1 MSQQSKYLLGLLL
14 TFICMIP
21 DKSHAAGNIEDSLAF
36 QIALISGLDS
46 TIVCL
51 AEQIKAPEDRQRL
64 VGCAGII
71 AGTWVPILL
80 LNEDGPP
87 AIYCARFIGANAG
100 EIYNLC
106 RAIKQH
112 KFKNHIRSLSKR
124 DVAAFV
130 VKNLLANAPVS
141 EDLPLTF
148 KVGDL
153 VIDKIKSQRIANR
166 EQRDEQEAIKPLDAT
181 AEQISYNIHPLGF
194 ELLPTKSSNKYLVD
208 IQSELSHYSIQN
220 VKGSEPKRL
229 LVTKEFH
236 RVLNDG
242 IDLKDRAAVERVI
255 SYCCSA
261 QSSIEIRKISGS
273 RKFYVILDNQR
284 PVSLLDIAEGN
295 IKAAS

>member
-64 VGCAGII
+64 VNCAGII
-71 AGTWVPILL
+71 AGTLL
-80 LNEDGPP
+80 PKINFTVF
-87 AIYCARFIGANAG
+87 YSTRFIGANAG